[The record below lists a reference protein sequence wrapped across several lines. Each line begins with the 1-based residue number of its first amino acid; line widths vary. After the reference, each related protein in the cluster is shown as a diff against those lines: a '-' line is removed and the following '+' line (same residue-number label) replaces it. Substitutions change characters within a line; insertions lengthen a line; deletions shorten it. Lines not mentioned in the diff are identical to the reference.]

1 MEFGHNYFQKT
12 RRTGEVVLRGFVTF
26 GKTLTMAKK
35 FNPIIPVNDDGLK
48 LPDPVGVWSEKKY
61 SLMGGYCEIFNA
73 GIKNKFTNRVY
84 IDLFAGA
91 GYVPIKGKS
100 KILKSSSLIALSIPT
115 PFTKYIFCEM
125 DEEKLSVLEIRAKRE
140 HPDKE
145 MIFIHGDSNQTVDK
159 VIREVKK
166 LGLSTISFS
175 FVDPFSLNLHF
186 ETIEKLSKIG
196 KIDFL
201 ILLALMM
208 NANRNL
214 HNFIIEESKIIDLYI
229 KKSDW
234 REPFLKGETRKEDF
248 IKFIADTY
256 DRNMLSLGYKI
267 KNEGLKPKVDAD
279 EYNLS
284 LYYLAFYSKSP
295 LGNKFFSEIQKYH
308 IDQLKL
314 F

>member
-1 MEFGHNYFQKT
+1 MP
-12 RRTGEVVLRGFVTF
+12 
-26 GKTLTMAKK
+26 KK
-35 FNPIIPVNDDGLK
+35 FNPIITVKDDGLK
-48 LPDPVGVWSEKKY
+48 LPDPVGEWSEKKY

-73 GIKNKFTNRVY
+73 GIKSKFSNRVY
-84 IDLFAGA
+84 IDLFAGS
-91 GYVPIKGKS
+91 GYAPIKGKN
-100 KILKSSSLIALSIPT
+100 KILKSSALISLSIPT

-125 DEEKLSVLEIRAKRE
+125 DKEKIDALETRAKRE
-140 HPDKE
+140 HADKD
-145 MIFIHGDSNQTVDK
+145 MIFIHGDSNQTVDR
-159 VIREVKK
+159 VIKEIRD
-166 LGLSTISFS
+166 LGSSTISFS

-186 ETIEKLSKIG
+186 ETIEKLSKVG
-196 KIDFL
+196 RIDFL

-214 HNFIIEESKIIDLYI
+214 HNFIDDESKVIDLYI
-229 KKSDW
+229 NKYDW
-234 REPFLKGETRKEDF
+234 RDTFLSGETRKEDF

-256 DRNMLSLGYKI
+256 DQNMANLGYNV

-279 EYNLS
+279 EFNLS
-284 LYYLAFYSKSP
+284 LYYLAFYSKNP

>member
-1 MEFGHNYFQKT
+1 
-12 RRTGEVVLRGFVTF
+12 
-26 GKTLTMAKK
+26 MAKK
-35 FNPIIPVNDDGLK
+35 FNPIIPVANDGLK
-48 LPDPVGVWSEKKY
+48 LPDPVGAWSEKKY
-61 SLMGGYCEIFNA
+61 SLVGGYSEIFNA
-73 GIKNKFTNRVY
+73 GIKKKFTNRVY

-91 GYVPIKGKS
+91 GYAPIKGKN
-100 KILKSSSLIALSIPT
+100 KILKSSPLVALSIPT

-125 DEEKLSVLEIRAKRE
+125 DEEKMQALEIRARRE
-140 HPDKE
+140 HPDKD
-145 MIFIHGDSNQTVDK
+145 MVFVQGDSNKTVEK
-159 VIREVKK
+159 VIEEIKQ
-166 LGLSTISFS
+166 LGVSTISFS

-186 ETIEKLSKIG
+186 ETIEKLSKVG

-214 HNFIIEESKIIDLYI
+214 HNFIDEESKIIDLFI

-234 REPFLKGETRKEDF
+234 RATFLKGETRKEDF

-256 DRNMLSLGYKI
+256 DENMLNLGYKV